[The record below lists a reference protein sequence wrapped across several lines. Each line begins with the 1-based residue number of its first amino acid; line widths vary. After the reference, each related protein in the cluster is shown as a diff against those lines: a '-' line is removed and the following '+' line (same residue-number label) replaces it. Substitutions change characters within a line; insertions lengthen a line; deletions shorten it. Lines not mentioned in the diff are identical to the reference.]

1 MRSEFVRH
9 RFYGLISLLFLLS
22 TAHLSLRAQ
31 TQLVLGNSAVE
42 LTGPWKFHT
51 GDDMRWADP
60 NFDDS
65 GWGTMDLTPASGST
79 SLMYGTG
86 GFVPGWT
93 KRGYPGYSGFAWYRL
108 RVNIQNAQD
117 ARAALALKMPAHFDD
132 AYQVYVNGQRI
143 GQFGRFTS
151 HGVTFYLSQPSALPL
166 PDSIRRGPV
175 TIAIRM
181 WMDAATPFI
190 APDVGGLH
198 GPPVLGQPSY
208 IQALLRQDWEDLDR
222 ALNEE
227 FLLSAI
233 LLQVLLVAFGLYWLD
248 RSEQAYLWLC
258 LVCAISLFYSVVV
271 LLGYYTT
278 WIGQTPV
285 EFFEDVVLIPA
296 YIGLWVLFWGYWFRL
311 ERMARLHRV
320 VWGLVLVLAVGM
332 AMLRPPL
339 YGRAVPVQAILWLL
353 PFTEVFKLL
362 LGAMLVWVTYRGI
375 RRDRTEGL
383 LALPA
388 VALVFLSLYQEDL
401 MVLHIPVSF
410 FPFGFGIT
418 LSDLAT
424 MLSLGI
430 ITVLLLRRFV
440 QDQRERERIRT
451 ELQQARS
458 VQEMLI
464 PKHTPQIPGFAV
476 ESVYLPA
483 SEVGGDF
490 FQVLP
495 GDDGSLLVVV
505 GDVSGK
511 GLKAAMTVSTII
523 GALRGCCVHGPA
535 EVLAYLNHVLHG
547 QISGFVTCCA
557 ARIAAD
563 GAMTLANAGNPA
575 PYCNGEEMT
584 VGVGLP
590 LGILDEGSYEETHY
604 QLAANDR
611 LTFVSDGVVEA
622 TNEKRELFGFERTQ
636 AISHQPAQAI
646 AEAAKQFGQ
655 EDDISVLSV
664 IRTATMKAAI
674 A

>member
-1 MRSEFVRH
+1 MRPKFL
-9 RFYGLISLLFLLS
+9 GLLGLFLGIMLILPGLPAS
-22 TAHLSLRAQ
+22 AHAQ
-31 TQLVLGNSAVE
+31 TQVVLGNSAVE

-65 GWGTMDLTPASGST
+65 TWGTMDLTPPSGST

-93 KRGYPGYSGFAWYRL
+93 KRGYPAYSGFAWYRL

-117 ARAALALKMPAHFDD
+117 ARAGLALKMPAHFDD

-143 GQFGRFTS
+143 GQFGRFTNQ
-151 HGVTFYLSQPSALPL
+151 GVTFYLSQPSVLPL

-208 IQALLRQDWEDLDR
+208 IRALLRLDWEDLDR
-222 ALNEE
+222 ALNGE

-233 LLQVLLVAFGLYWLD
+233 LLMVLLVAFGLYWLD
-248 RSEQAYLWLC
+248 RSEQAYLWLG
-258 LVCAISLFYSVVV
+258 LVCATSLLYSVVV

-285 EFFEDVVLIPA
+285 EFLEDVVLIPA

-311 ERMARLHRV
+311 ERMVRLHRA
-320 VWGLVLVLAVGM
+320 VWGLVLLLAVGM

-339 YGRAVPVQAILWLL
+339 YGRAVPVHAIIWLL

-362 LGAMLVWVTYRGI
+362 LGAMLVWVTYRGV

-388 VALVFLSLYQEDL
+388 VALVILSLYQEDL
-401 MVLHIPVSF
+401 IVLHIPVSF
-410 FPFGFGIT
+410 FPFGFGIN

-430 ITVLLLRRFV
+430 ITVLLLRRFL
-440 QDQRERERIRT
+440 QGQRQRELWRLEM
-451 ELQQARS
+451 EQARQ
-458 VQEMLI
+458 VQSLLV
-464 PKHTPQIPGFAV
+464 PTTPPSTPGFAV

-483 SEVGGDF
+483 SSVGGDF
-490 FQVLP
+490 FQTSP

-523 GALRGCCVHGPA
+523 GALRGCTARKPS
-535 EVLAYLNHVLHG
+535 EVLAYLNRVLHG
-547 QISGFVTCCA
+547 QVKGFVTCSA
-557 ARIAAD
+557 ALITAD
-563 GAMTLANAGNPA
+563 GAMTLANAGHLA
-575 PYCNGEEMT
+575 PYCNGEELS
-584 VGVGLP
+584 VNSGLP
-590 LGILDEGSYEETHY
+590 LGIVADGDYAETTY
-604 QLAANDR
+604 AIAPGDR

-636 AISHQPAQAI
+636 QISSQPAQTI
-646 AEAAKQFGQ
+646 AAAAKQFGQ

-664 IRTATMKAAI
+664 IRTAAIKAVI

>member
-1 MRSEFVRH
+1 MRPKFL
-9 RFYGLISLLFLLS
+9 GLLGLFLGIMLILPGLPAS
-22 TAHLSLRAQ
+22 AHAQ
-31 TQLVLGNSAVE
+31 TQVVLGNSAVE

-65 GWGTMDLTPASGST
+65 TWGTMDLTPPSGST

-93 KRGYPGYSGFAWYRL
+93 KRGYPAYSGFAWYRL

-117 ARAALALKMPAHFDD
+117 ARAGLALKMPAHFDD

-143 GQFGRFTS
+143 GQFGRFTNQ
-151 HGVTFYLSQPSALPL
+151 GVTFYLSQPSVLPL

-208 IQALLRQDWEDLDR
+208 IRALLRLDWEDLDR
-222 ALNEE
+222 ALNGE
-227 FLLSAI
+227 FLLAAI
-233 LLQVLLVAFGLYWLD
+233 LLMVLLVAFGLYWLD
-248 RSEQAYLWLC
+248 RSEQAYLWLG
-258 LVCAISLFYSVVV
+258 LVCATSLLYSVVV

-285 EFFEDVVLIPA
+285 EFLEDVVLIPA

-311 ERMARLHRV
+311 ERMVRLHRA
-320 VWGLVLVLAVGM
+320 VWGLVLLLAVGM

-339 YGRAVPVQAILWLL
+339 YGRAVPVHAIIWLL

-362 LGAMLVWVTYRGI
+362 LGAMLVWVTYRGV

-388 VALVFLSLYQEDL
+388 VALVILSLYQEDL
-401 MVLHIPVSF
+401 IVLHIPVSF
-410 FPFGFGIT
+410 FPFGFGIN

-430 ITVLLLRRFV
+430 ITVLLLRRFL
-440 QDQRERERIRT
+440 QGQRQRELWRLEM
-451 ELQQARS
+451 EQARQ
-458 VQEMLI
+458 VQSLLV
-464 PKHTPQIPGFAV
+464 PTTPPSTPGFAV

-483 SEVGGDF
+483 SSVGGDF
-490 FQVLP
+490 FQTSP

-523 GALRGCCVHGPA
+523 GALRGCTARKPS
-535 EVLAYLNHVLHG
+535 EVLAYLNRVLHG
-547 QISGFVTCCA
+547 QVKGFVTCSA
-557 ARIAAD
+557 ALITAD
-563 GAMTLANAGNPA
+563 GAMTLANAGHLA
-575 PYCNGEEMT
+575 PYCNGEELS
-584 VGVGLP
+584 VNSGLP
-590 LGILDEGSYEETHY
+590 LGIVADGDYAETTY
-604 QLAANDR
+604 AIAPGDR

-636 AISHQPAQAI
+636 QISSQPAQTI
-646 AEAAKQFGQ
+646 AAAAKQFGQ

-664 IRTATMKAAI
+664 IRTAAIKAVI